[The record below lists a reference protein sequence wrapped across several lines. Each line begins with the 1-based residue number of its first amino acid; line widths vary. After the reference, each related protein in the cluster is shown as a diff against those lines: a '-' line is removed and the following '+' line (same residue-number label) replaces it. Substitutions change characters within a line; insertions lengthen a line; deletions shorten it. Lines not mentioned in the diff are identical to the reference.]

1 MPVNQIPEHLKH
13 LKSSDTSGASTAQEI
28 IQADTAAFQNTGPP
42 DNRDLSQ
49 QEQDAAAALSAG
61 AVGDAAADLDT
72 AGLPAAGDP
81 GAGSGSP
88 SAVAAMGNG
97 ALVYVSNRLATMPGM
112 DQDDAK
118 DILKCVFQ
126 KLDAIGPEDD
136 PRDPKILLP
145 AVLECSGEVLGE
157 GGEDFFNAI
166 QAKVNEAVALSGG
179 DPIPDDPMNL
189 PVIPLMPFVKVMM
202 VFDPAGSV
210 DDVASLEC
218 FEAIIGPLLR
228 LSYLVMP
235 IPPIPAPAI
244 VLGLGLPLILDCLGW
259 GPINHSK
266 IDELIA
272 AGEELPP
279 EAVPAAIIGAAMSI
293 ANIVLGYT
301 LILLGL
307 SLDVLIEIQ
316 TKQMQGSATLM
327 SVPPIPGSPLVIV
340 APSMLQSVSMLKDP
354 MAKAIMAWGAAH
366 VPPVDLRIGGMI
378 PLVLPF

>member
-13 LKSSDTSGASTAQEI
+13 LKSSDTSGAKTAQEI

-61 AVGDAAADLDT
+61 AVSNASD
-72 AGLPAAGDP
+72 
-81 GAGSGSP
+81 GSGTP
-88 SAVAAMGNG
+88 SSVAVMGNG

-112 DQDDAK
+112 SQDDAT

-126 KLDAIGPEDD
+126 KLNAIGPEDD

-145 AVLECSGEVLGE
+145 AVLECAGEVLEE

-166 QAKVNEAVALSGG
+166 QAKVNEAVVLSGG
-179 DPIPDDPMNL
+179 VPIPDDPMNL

-202 VFDPAGSV
+202 LVDPEGSV
-210 DDVASLEC
+210 DDVAPLEC
-218 FEAIIGPLLR
+218 LEKIIGPLLR

-272 AGEELPP
+272 SVEELPP
-279 EAVPAAIIGAAMSI
+279 HAVPAAIAAAAMSI
-293 ANIVLGYT
+293 ANIILAYT

-307 SLDVLIEIQ
+307 SLDVLTEIQ

-327 SVPPIPGSPLVIV
+327 SVPPVPGSPLVIV
-340 APSMLQSVSMLKDP
+340 SPSSLTSVSMLKDP
-354 MAKAIMAWGAAH
+354 MAKAIFAWGAAH

>member
-210 DDVASLEC
+210 DDVASLGC

-272 AGEELPP
+272 AVEELPP
-279 EAVPAAIIGAAMSI
+279 HAVPAAIIGAAMSI

-307 SLDVLIEIQ
+307 SLDVLTEIQ

-327 SVPPIPGSPLVIV
+327 AVPPVPGAPLVIV
-340 APSMLQSVSMLKDP
+340 SPSSLKSVSMLKDP
-354 MAKAIMAWGAAH
+354 MAKAVFAWGAAH